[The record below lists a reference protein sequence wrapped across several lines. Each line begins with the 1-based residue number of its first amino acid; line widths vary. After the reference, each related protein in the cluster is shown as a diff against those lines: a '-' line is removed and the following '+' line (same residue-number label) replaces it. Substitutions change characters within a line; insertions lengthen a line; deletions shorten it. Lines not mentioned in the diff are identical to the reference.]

1 MPFRPCPSGCGR
13 FLSADDG
20 HDRCLQCLG
29 RRHAEAAFVDDS
41 CVCCGR
47 MSMISLRSRL
57 SFMKGL
63 APSAATRADLSGS
76 SRGSPA
82 DALGDLRVT
91 VRASPPGTPPRTSYS
106 SRSEHPVRFPGDFA
120 GLSHGAPSISFGAP
134 SVDRMSIAASGD
146 GFTSSEDEG
155 AVGLPPSGVVA
166 TAAPD
171 PELTAMLAR
180 AAVSIGLEVNRP
192 PSPEPSRLDDWFLG
206 AGRGSQPR
214 PAPVPFF
221 PEVHEELT
229 SSWMA
234 PFTARSRSSAS
245 SVLTTLDGGVARGYA
260 GIPQVERAVAVHWC
274 PRNAATWRNRPR
286 LPSKAC
292 KLTAALAAKAYSAAG
307 QAASAL
313 HAMAI
318 LQVHQAKAL
327 KQVHEGST
335 DPGLMQELRTA
346 TDFALRATKVTARSL
361 GKAMS
366 TMVVQE
372 RHLCLNLAEMKDV
385 DKARFLDAP
394 ISQRG
399 LFGDTVEGFA
409 QQFSAVQQQTE
420 AIQHI
425 LPRRDAPS
433 TAAPGARPRSA
444 RRRGRPPV
452 SSRAAPPQAE
462 STHRPVR
469 RASRRRAAPPA
480 SQPGPKSSRKS
491 TKRPWR
497 GQPGDVGVC
506 SFSGDGENSAAP
518 SPGGGPGGESS
529 VSFCFC
535 SAAGPRASGTHL
547 LKERAN
553 FFSSGFSG
561 PWDDSVRR
569 PASSLSPTTHFAS
582 SQESTVRGRHSSPRT
597 SGQSRSGPREFGEDA
612 SERSA
617 FCAIHPYSL
626 SLHLHR
632 YVDCAVG
639 AACTASGGV
648 AHAAQPVSLAH
659 AHNSTRLRDSVRQA
673 TSQGQRRSRDFG
685 GSPERPCLAR
695 GNCCPP
701 GKGCNRAGPS
711 SRDEAGILQ
720 PLLHRTQER
729 WWPSANP
736 GSASLE
742 PGFAQAPVQDADA
755 QAHDQMH
762 SAPGLVCSDR
772 PEGRLLSRFDPSA
785 TQTVL
790 RFAFEG
796 RAWQYRVLP
805 FGLSLSPR
813 VFTKVVEGA
822 LTPLRE
828 VGVRILNYLD
838 DWLILAQSREQLGD
852 HRDLV
857 LRHLSQLGLRV
868 NWEKSKL
875 SPVQR
880 ISFLG
885 VELDSVSMTARL
897 TEERAQAVL
906 NCLSSFRG
914 RNVVPL
920 KQFQR
925 LLGHMASAAAVT
937 PLGLLHMRPLQ
948 HWLHS
953 RVPRWAWRRGTL
965 RVGISQQC
973 RRSLSPWTDLAFLRA
988 GVPLEQV
995 SRHTVVTTDAS
1006 STGWG
1011 ATCNGQAASGLWTG
1025 PRLLWHINCLE
1036 LWAVHL
1042 ALRQFRPLLLG
1053 KHVLVRTDNTAA
1065 VSYINRL
1072 GGIRSHRM
1080 SQLARHLLLWS
1091 HTQFKS
1097 LRAVHIPGQLNRAAD
1112 ALSRQLTFPG
1122 EWRLHPE
1129 TIRLIWSR
1137 FGEAQVDLFA
1147 SPESSHCQ
1155 LYFSLTEGPLGTDTL
1170 AHSWPR
1176 ALRKYAFPPVSLL
1189 AQTLCKLREDEEQVL
1204 LVAPHW
1210 PTRTWFPELISLAT
1224 VPPWRIPLRKDLL
1237 SQGLGTIWHPRP
1249 DLWNLH
1255 VWLLD
1260 GTRQTW
1266 VVYHRRW

>member
-1 MPFRPCPSGCGR
+1 MHHPPLPPGPGLSLPVAVDALLRPPELLR
-13 FLSADDG
+13 PRPNR
-20 HDRCLQCLG
+20 HIG
-29 RRHAEAAFVDDS
+29 RRCEP
-41 CVCCGR
+41 
-47 MSMISLRSRL
+47 
-57 SFMKGL
+57 L
-63 APSAATRADLSGS
+63 AGERRPPRATRRCWSL
-76 SRGSPA
+76 
-82 DALGDLRVT
+82 LFLR
-91 VRASPPGTPPRTSYS
+91 RQREQRRSFPRW
-106 SRSEHPVRFPGDFA
+106 R
-120 GLSHGAPSISFGAP
+120 
-134 SVDRMSIAASGD
+134 
-146 GFTSSEDEG
+146 
-155 AVGLPPSGVVA
+155 
-166 TAAPD
+166 
-171 PELTAMLAR
+171 
-180 AAVSIGLEVNRP
+180 
-192 PSPEPSRLDDWFLG
+192 
-206 AGRGSQPR
+206 AGRR
-214 PAPVPFF
+214 IF
-221 PEVHEELT
+221 
-229 SSWMA
+229 
-234 PFTARSRSSAS
+234 
-245 SVLTTLDGGVARGYA
+245 
-260 GIPQVERAVAVHWC
+260 
-274 PRNAATWRNRPR
+274 
-286 LPSKAC
+286 
-292 KLTAALAAKAYSAAG
+292 
-307 QAASAL
+307 
-313 HAMAI
+313 
-318 LQVHQAKAL
+318 
-327 KQVHEGST
+327 
-335 DPGLMQELRTA
+335 
-346 TDFALRATKVTARSL
+346 
-361 GKAMS
+361 
-366 TMVVQE
+366 
-372 RHLCLNLAEMKDV
+372 CL
-385 DKARFLDAP
+385 FL
-394 ISQRG
+394 
-399 LFGDTVEGFA
+399 FHF
-409 QQFSAVQQQTE
+409 
-420 AIQHI
+420 
-425 LPRRDAPS
+425 
-433 TAAPGARPRSA
+433 
-444 RRRGRPPV
+444 
-452 SSRAAPPQAE
+452 
-462 STHRPVR
+462 
-469 RASRRRAAPPA
+469 
-480 SQPGPKSSRKS
+480 
-491 TKRPWR
+491 
-497 GQPGDVGVC
+497 
-506 SFSGDGENSAAP
+506 
-518 SPGGGPGGESS
+518 
-529 VSFCFC
+529 
-535 SAAGPRASGTHL
+535 
-547 LKERAN
+547 LKERAIS
-553 FFSSGFSG
+553 FSSGFSG

-582 SQESTVRGRHSSPRT
+582 SQESTVRGRYSSPRT
-597 SGQSRSGPREFGEDA
+597 SGQSRLGPREFGEDA
-612 SERSA
+612 SERTA
-617 FCAIHPYSL
+617 FCTIHPYSL
-626 SLHLHR
+626 SLHHHR

-659 AHNSTRLRDSVRQA
+659 AHNSTRLRDSVCQA
-673 TSQGQRRSRDFG
+673 TSQVQRRSRDVG
-685 GSPERPCLAR
+685 GSPESPCLAR
-695 GNCCPP
+695 GDCCPL
-701 GKGCNRAGPS
+701 GKGYNRAGPS
-711 SRDEAGILQ
+711 SRDEAGVLQ

-762 SAPGLVCSDR
+762 SAPGLVCSDW

-785 TQTVL
+785 TQTVSTVCV
-790 RFAFEG
+790 R
-796 RAWQYRVLP
+796 RSVLP

-828 VGVRILNYLD
+828 VGVSILNYLD
-838 DWLILAQSREQLGD
+838 DWLILAQSREQLSD

-906 NCLSSFRG
+906 NCLSSLRG

-973 RRSLSPWTDLAFLRA
+973 RRSLSPWTDLAFLRT
-988 GVPLEQV
+988 GVPLEKV

-1006 STGWG
+1006 STGWV

-1053 KHVLVRTDNTAA
+1053 KHMLVRTDNTAA

-1072 GGIRSHRM
+1072 GGIRSHRI
-1080 SQLARHLLLWS
+1080 SQLTRHLLLWS
-1091 HTQFKS
+1091 HMQFKS
-1097 LRAVHIPGQLNRAAD
+1097 LRAVHIPGQLKRAAD

-1137 FGEAQVDLFA
+1137 FGEAQVDLLA
-1147 SPESSHCQ
+1147 SPEFSHCQ
-1155 LYFSLTEGPLGTDTL
+1155 LYFSLTEGSLGTDAL

-1224 VPPWRIPLRKDLL
+1224 APPWRIPLRKDLL
-1237 SQGLGTIWHPRP
+1237 SQGLSTIWHPRP

-1260 GTRQTW
+1260 GTWQTW
-1266 VVYHRRW
+1266 VVYHQRW